1 MSISFLT
8 SPSSLTPKSALLT
21 FLLLSCVKWLLVPS
35 YRSTDFDVHR
45 NWLALTRHVPVKDW
59 YYDDVNGTTVHTL
72 DYPPLFAFFEY
83 ALSNNVITSKMLEHG
98 WLDVRCL
105 ESIPDASSNDPPPSE
120 ACVKFHRGTVI
131 FVGDVIFF
139 VGAYLATNSMSSLGE
154 DGCER
159 ASSYFTFASLVSN
172 PGIVML
178 DHVHFQYNGML
189 LGVLLISISCMV
201 RGGAWGSLS
210 SLSSSS
216 SSSSSSKL
224 HTNNGRRWELLS
236 AATFAGLLATKHLFL
251 TLAPLYFFYLLGRHC
266 FIIVGAEEKTKGNI
280 IGIDKY
286 KDGEGAI
293 AVVLRFSWS
302 RLLVLAAVSL
312 LCLFGPFV
320 PFLIQP
326 DPMGQM
332 RQILKRLFPFGRG
345 VRYLICQLIFIS
357 SRIFPARFISSTV
370 YPIFPPSV
378 FSFHRNSLP
387 AGP

>member
-1 MSISFLT
+1 MHTSFLT
-8 SPSSLTPKSALLT
+8 SPTSLTPKSALLT

-45 NWLALTRHVPVKDW
+45 NWLALTRHVPITDW

-83 ALSNNVITSKMLEHG
+83 ALSNNIVTRKMLEDG
-98 WLDVRCL
+98 WLDARCL
-105 ESIPDASSNDPPPSE
+105 ESLSDASCNDPPPSD

-131 FVGDVIFF
+131 FVGDAIFF
-139 VGAYLATNSMSSLGE
+139 VGAYFATKAMSSLGE

-159 ASSYFTFASLVSN
+159 ASSYFTFASLVGN

-201 RGGAWGSLS
+201 RGGAGRSVT
-210 SLSSSS
+210 SSSS
-216 SSSSSSKL
+216 SSSSPSSIL
-224 HTNNGRRWELLS
+224 QANNGRCWELLS
-236 AATFAGLLATKHLFL
+236 AAIFAGLLAMKHLYL

-266 FIIVGAEEKTKGNI
+266 HVVVVGEGKTKG
-280 IGIDKY
+280 GVIDTSTCKGDEERTT
-286 KDGEGAI
+286 KTT
-293 AVVLRFSWS
+293 LRFSWS
-302 RLLVLAAVSL
+302 RLLVLAAVSM

-320 PFLIQP
+320 PFLVHT
-326 DPMGQM
+326 DPTGQM

-345 VRYLICQLIFIS
+345 VRC
-357 SRIFPARFISSTV
+357 
-370 YPIFPPSV
+370 
-378 FSFHRNSLP
+378 
-387 AGP
+387 